1 MTNKLE
7 KQFFDTF
14 GIEPDVQTINITIDD
29 LINGNLR
36 DMEFTAQFAV
46 YRQAVKGLAEQLK
59 RKEQECEELKLDLI
73 EAKAHGDYLNNLALS
88 KTLETVSAELDQ
100 FKAEQNKIKTIC
112 DNHFDEY
119 EMGCLD
125 LSDAIESLLERYD
138 NAITGLMKQRKEL
151 KAENE
156 ELKNFHINLVGV
168 KECEI
173 KELVK
178 LKQTLTEIKQLL
190 EDALDTDK
198 TDTEQS
204 FDNIHKAIKLCE
216 VLKQ

>member
-1 MTNKLE
+1 MGKPYREYTPEDIYNMRFE
-7 KQFFDTF
+7 
-14 GIEPDVQTINITIDD
+14 ITT
-29 LINGNLR
+29 LR
-36 DMEFTAQFAV
+36 
-46 YRQAVKGLAEQLK
+46 KQLK
-59 RKEQECEELKLDLI
+59 AKEQECEELKLDLI

-88 KTLETVSAELDQ
+88 KTLDTVSAELDQ

-198 TDTEQS
+198 TNAEQS
-204 FDNIHKAIKLCE
+204 FDCLYEALEKCE
-216 VLKQ
+216 VLDD